1 MQQWRKPHHGARNSG
16 AKVFFK
22 TESTD
27 FKPRTETTSFR
38 PERKNMRIRI
48 SPESIGEK
56 TKRKMKSTE
65 KRNCFSWT
73 LEGFGVEKLKQEFAN
88 FERSLTKAVNFFELR
103 ALKVN
108 STFFPSFFPFFP
120 FLFFSVWFKRKS
132 GSYPYLQVLYSTGI
146 FLFFP
151 FSYIFFKP
159 MNLRKQAWRS
169 EELRL
174 CHWVHLSEFVMR
186 TRSVWA
192 GHTWTWFRFPVNSLN
207 CHAPVL
213 LIVPLKI
220 IYRMYLI

>member
-16 AKVFFK
+16 AEVFFK

-38 PERKNMRIRI
+38 PERKKMPIRI

-108 STFFPSFFPFFP
+108 STFFPSFF
-120 FLFFSVWFKRKS
+120 
-132 GSYPYLQVLYSTGI
+132 
-146 FLFFP
+146 LFFP
-151 FSYIFFKP
+151 FPFFFCLVQKKKRVVP
-159 MNLRKQAWRS
+159 ILTGTVQHGNFSL
-169 EELRL
+169 
-174 CHWVHLSEFVMR
+174 
-186 TRSVWA
+186 
-192 GHTWTWFRFPVNSLN
+192 FPFFLF
-207 CHAPVL
+207 L
-213 LIVPLKI
+213 
-220 IYRMYLI
+220 Y